1 MQCQRSTVY
10 SVHSVFKAP
19 ARILFRIA
27 AAIALAGCSDSI
39 APDEFEQFTF
49 REEVTASA
57 LTLRITSAH
66 GRSLANQLL
75 QSGEARWVTG
85 RPVRGD
91 GGFNTGY
98 SWHLDP
104 ATISFAE
111 VTIEACQTAASA
123 VADDLDYWIGF
134 GQVCIWGV
142 VESRN

>member
-1 MQCQRSTVY
+1 M
-10 SVHSVFKAP
+10 
-19 ARILFRIA
+19 RILVRIA
-27 AAIALAGCSDSI
+27 AAIALVGCSDSTE
-39 APDEFEQFTF
+39 PDEVAQFTF
-49 REEVTASA
+49 REE
-57 LTLRITSAH
+57 LTSDAVSLRITSPH
-66 GRSLANQLL
+66 GLSLANQLL

-85 RPVRGD
+85 RPVRGN

-104 ATISFAE
+104 GSIGFAE

-142 VESRN
+142 VESRD